1 MLYINAGAANIAS
14 EWFIHWCKFCL
25 CDVTSWPCDDLA
37 VWWLT
42 SWLCDEM
49 VIWRVD
55 WQLISLPNAIMFHP
69 AIWPQQTWAKNWKG
83 CAPFGGRGAGF
94 PSNSVARAEAYLRAK
109 FHLYPSKCLPTIHQR
124 HRQDRTDTQRS
135 DRIGRTV
142 SQMVTQRLG
151 SRHMI
156 LLTPWREVLCK
167 LCH

>member
-1 MLYINAGAANIAS
+1 MATAEADLHTKWYLDPSSRFSTTDMDPKFAAVPFLDWGAGSPSN
-14 EWFIHWCKFCL
+14 
-25 CDVTSWPCDDLA
+25 TMWP
-37 VWWLT
+37 VPRPT
-42 SWLCDEM
+42 
-49 VIWRVD
+49 
-55 WQLISLPNAIMFHP
+55 SLPSGVLSNP

-156 LLTPWREVLCK
+156 LLTP
-167 LCH
+167 